1 MLANQQVSYD
11 IYQPFGPSVMKAS
24 VPQVV
29 VDLVNKISDNIL
41 KDKKKREQLDWHD
54 NLAGNVKY
62 EIALPLQEIPSMEQL
77 LSRLASEYITKT
89 IKNQVDLEKTDMS
102 YRAWVVSQY
111 AGDFNPI
118 HIHDA
123 NLSGVCF
130 LKLPPGYEEEYRRE
144 DHHPTVGCLEF
155 LGSMP
160 NHFANH
166 SYLVKPQIG
175 DLYLFPSH
183 LAHQVYPFR
192 SKGERRSMSFNIHLK
207 SKEPGKPVGKG
218 VDV

>member
-1 MLANQQVSYD
+1 MTTSKQISYE
-11 IYQPFGPSVMKAS
+11 IYTPFGPSVMKAS
-24 VPQVV
+24 VPQVGI
-29 VDLVNKISDNIL
+29 DLINKIADGIL
-41 KDKKKREQLDWHD
+41 GDKKKREKLDWHD

-62 EIALPLQEIPSMEQL
+62 EVALPLQDIPSIEQL
-77 LSRLASEYITKT
+77 MNNLASEYITKT
-89 IKNQVDLEKTDMS
+89 VKDYVDLEKTAMS

-111 AGDFNPI
+111 AGDFNPL

-144 DHHPTVGCLEF
+144 DHHPTIGCLEF
-155 LGSMP
+155 LGSIP

-175 DLYLFPSH
+175 DLYLFPSW

-207 SKEPGKPVGKG
+207 SKDPGKTVGKG

>member
-1 MLANQQVSYD
+1 
-11 IYQPFGPSVMKAS
+11 
-24 VPQVV
+24 
-29 VDLVNKISDNIL
+29 
-41 KDKKKREQLDWHD
+41 
-54 NLAGNVKY
+54 
-62 EIALPLQEIPSMEQL
+62 
-77 LSRLASEYITKT
+77 
-89 IKNQVDLEKTDMS
+89 
-102 YRAWVVSQY
+102 
-111 AGDFNPI
+111 
-118 HIHDA
+118 
-123 NLSGVCF
+123 
-130 LKLPPGYEEEYRRE
+130 
-144 DHHPTVGCLEF
+144 
-155 LGSMP
+155 MP

>member
-1 MLANQQVSYD
+1 MKTNKQISYE
-11 IYQPFGPSVMKAS
+11 IYTPFGPSVLKAS
-24 VPQVV
+24 VPQVGIDLINRI
-29 VDLVNKISDNIL
+29 VDDIL
-41 KDKKKREQLDWHD
+41 KNKKKREELDWHD

-62 EIALPLQEIPSMEQL
+62 EIALPLQEAPSIEHL
-77 LSRLASEYITKT
+77 FNTLASEYITKT
-89 IKNQVDLEKTDMS
+89 VKNYVDLEKTDMS

-144 DHHPTVGCLEF
+144 DHHPTIGCLEF
-155 LGSMP
+155 LGSVP
-160 NHFANH
+160 NHFAEH
-166 SYLVKPQIG
+166 SYLVKPQLG
-175 DLYLFPSH
+175 DIYVFPSW

-207 SKEPGKPVGKG
+207 SKDPGKSVGKG